1 MRRGHAVDGAGG
13 SRVDDGGVPRAAE
26 VRVRATH
33 HDHAYRRRGRAGD
46 EHDRARRQGPVPAV
60 LLGARRNE
68 VSGCVGRRFEAIVL
82 VAVSFRSRFVASLLL
97 VVGLAGAADALDGRR
112 LRVRDGRLVDQR
124 KREVTLRGVNARVPG
139 VFDVSFDD
147 GRLPLEPIPQFDAG
161 DAERMQALGFNLL
174 RLPLSWSA
182 LEPAPKQYDGTYLDR
197 IAAIVDLCRTRG
209 ILVLLDFHQDA
220 FSKEIGQDGAP
231 RWVLDQLLGSGNY
244 PYIGGPLTDLDA
256 RRAAPATL
264 EAFRQLFRNAA
275 GVQDA
280 WAAAAAVVARRFARN
295 PGVLGYE
302 IMNEPIAFVIPDG
315 NAALLAFHVRVA
327 TAIRRADRRHLIA
340 FEPDVIRNVTN
351 QSPMPSAPFPV
362 RGALYAPHIYTAVFD
377 GRDYSSGDP
386 AILAPSMEHAAA
398 EAAAWGAPLFV
409 GEYGIDPNAANANA
423 WITAELDLQDRF
435 RAHSTFWLW
444 EEISSGHWGLF
455 DGESSEP
462 GGERIARTTA
472 LSRVFARAVPGEVLE
487 HTFDATANTLRLRF
501 RSRSN
506 APLELFVPARRYP
519 AGFELRCDGA
529 QVASP
534 PDAAT
539 GVVSF
544 RCGRG
549 RGEHVV
555 ELMPAS

>member
-1 MRRGHAVDGAGG
+1 
-13 SRVDDGGVPRAAE
+13 
-26 VRVRATH
+26 
-33 HDHAYRRRGRAGD
+33 
-46 EHDRARRQGPVPAV
+46 
-60 LLGARRNE
+60 L
-68 VSGCVGRRFEAIVL
+68 IVI
-82 VAVSFRSRFVASLLL
+82 
-97 VVGLAGAADALDGRR
+97 GLAGVAHALDGRR

-124 KREVTLRGVNARVPG
+124 RREVTLRGVNARVSG
-139 VFDVSFDD
+139 IFDVTFDD
-147 GRLPLEPIPQFDAG
+147 GRLPLEPIPAFDAD
-161 DAERMQALGFNLL
+161 DAQRMQAFGFNLL

-182 LEPAPKQYDGTYLDR
+182 LEPEPGGYDRTYLDR
-197 IAAIVDLCRTRG
+197 IATIVDICRARG

-231 RWVLDQLLGSGNY
+231 RWVLDRLLGPGNY
-244 PYIGGPLTDLDA
+244 PYIGGPLDDLGA

-327 TAIRRADRRHLIA
+327 NAIRRVDRRHLIA
-340 FEPDVIRNVTN
+340 FEPDVIRNVAN
-351 QSPMPSAPFPV
+351 QSPLPSAPFPV
-362 RGALYAPHIYTAVFD
+362 RATLYAPHIYTAVFD

-398 EAAAWGAPLFV
+398 EAAAWGAPLFI
-409 GEYGIDPNAANANA
+409 GEYGIDPNAPNANA
-423 WITAELDLQDRF
+423 WITAELDLQDRL

-455 DGESSEP
+455 DGDSSEA
-462 GGERIARTTA
+462 GGERIERTTA
-472 LSRVFARAVPGEVLE
+472 LSRVFARAVPGDVLE
-487 HTFDATANTLRLRF
+487 HAFDAAANTLRLRF
-501 RSRSN
+501 RARRN
-506 APLELFVPARRYP
+506 APLDLFVPARRYP
-519 AGFELRCDGA
+519 GGFVLRCDGGPIA
-529 QVASP
+529 AS

-555 ELMPAS
+555 DLMPASIVGDTK